1 MDAEILEVGLC
12 DHRADGVRHAA
23 DTQLEARTVRNFLNN
38 QLRYRFID
46 RARRAAAA
54 HFRHRSIVLDDH
66 IDLGNVDCFLAQAE
80 AARHILV
87 DLDDNDVG
95 SLADRLQ
102 VGRLRTEAE
111 PALRVH
117 RRDLNHGNVDAAD
130 VLAVP
135 ARQLGVAQRGVE
147 AEALHARLAL
157 DARHMPRVPGQMIGC
172 VRNIEN
178 RRTAHEHAAAEIN
191 VLQLA
196 HACGERLVERVR
208 GAGAPAVVHP
218 VAALDDLDRLFG
230 RRQLALIQCCE
241 IHRDNLLIRSVHGV
255 RPRPA
260 LLVYSLTI
268 AYIILYLSVSVKHSR
283 AICP

>member
-1 MDAEILEVGLC
+1 
-12 DHRADGVRHAA
+12 
-23 DTQLEARTVRNFLNN
+23 
-38 QLRYRFID
+38 
-46 RARRAAAA
+46 
-54 HFRHRSIVLDDH
+54 
-66 IDLGNVDCFLAQAE
+66 
-80 AARHILV
+80 
-87 DLDDNDVG
+87 
-95 SLADRLQ
+95 
-102 VGRLRTEAE
+102 
-111 PALRVH
+111 
-117 RRDLNHGNVDAAD
+117 
-130 VLAVP
+130 
-135 ARQLGVAQRGVE
+135 
-147 AEALHARLAL
+147 
-157 DARHMPRVPGQMIGC
+157 MPRVPGQMIGC

-178 RRTAHEHAAAEIN
+178 RRTAHEHAAAEID

-283 AICP
+283 AICPQIHQKKPVSRALPCPSAKFPYLRKYFSNSLLIYHSKVL